1 MKGGRTGDGYSLK
14 SHLHVPDERLGLL
27 THWWLGDEFLC
38 FKMERDVGFRNLN
51 TAQVRGEGFGD
62 VMERNAEDGGI

>member
-38 FKMERDVGFRNLN
+38 FKMERDVGFRNSEHSPS
-51 TAQVRGEGFGD
+51 EG
-62 VMERNAEDGGI
+62 